1 MPKPTEPGPEPR
13 AIGNWDTSPSGVR
26 RRAIAR
32 IVVISI
38 VVSEIITMALTRVLL
53 GEVLEEGMLIALLC
67 AGPISAWIALR
78 EFRMRDVIQ
87 HQRDQLSDFN
97 AELQRRNFDL
107 DSFSR
112 AVAHDLRN
120 PLTVVIGTADLLA
133 ADPKPTEDEDIG
145 PAVESILQAGQT
157 ANATIEGL
165 LLLHGIN
172 REDVE
177 ARPIDTDA
185 TVAGALGSLHTLIA
199 DRGAEIKYPSSLPDV
214 VGHKPWVEQIWVNLI
229 GNAVKYGGA
238 PPHVELTARSLPS
251 GLARFEVRDNGPGIP
266 ANDRHRIFREFERGS
281 SDVDGHGLGLA
292 IVKRVVDRL
301 GGKTGVGPR
310 PGGGSIFY
318 VELPTATIETYAP
331 VHASTI

>member
-1 MPKPTEPGPEPR
+1 MPKPLKPGPEPR
-13 AIGNWDTSPSGVR
+13 ATGKPNTPLSGVH

-38 VVSEIITMALTRVLL
+38 LVSEVITMTLTRVLL

-67 AGPISAWIALR
+67 AGPISAWISVR

-87 HQRDQLSDFN
+87 HQRDQLSGFN
-97 AELQRRNFDL
+97 SELQRRNFDL

-133 ADPKPTEDEDIG
+133 DDSRLMADEDIG

-177 ARPIDTDA
+177 ARPIDTDV
-185 TVAGALGSLHTLIA
+185 TVAGALDSLHTLIA
-199 DRGAEIKYPSSLPDV
+199 ERGAQIDCPSNLPDV

-238 PPHVELTARSLPS
+238 PPHVELTARSLPG

-266 ANDRHRIFREFERGS
+266 ENDRHRIFREFERGS
-281 SDVDGHGLGLA
+281 SDVEGHGLGLA

-301 GGKTGVGPR
+301 GGKTGVGSR
-310 PGGGSIFY
+310 PGGGSIFF
-318 VELPTATIETYAP
+318 VDLPTATIEKHTP